1 MNKEIERKFA
11 IKYVPEKL
19 EIKRIVNIDQAFIYR
34 DFNTLSRIRKIEN
47 VHNKEKNR
55 NIEYIYTVKTKGD
68 IQYDNSYNIGK
79 KYEIENN
86 ITKEEYEKLLKN
98 KISNVIRKTR
108 IVTPINEKLNA
119 EIDIYYEYLEG
130 LVTLEVEF
138 SNENEAVEF
147 LKPDWIGE
155 ELGDK
160 ELSNRKLAEMTKED
174 FIKKVAKEFMD
185 NNKIVIKD
193 LLGLSKMKN
202 IK

>member
-34 DFNTLSRIRKIEN
+34 DFNTLIRIRKIEN

-155 ELGDK
+155 ELGYK